1 MQAVQ
6 HEMEAAI
13 SLYSVSPNEK
23 VTLHYDATTRNH
35 IDGEWVALNQMYRLK
50 PLFFAK
56 ETAENIASLI
66 VETYE
71 RLASAASTALKTPV
85 SAEALW
91 KNTSHFMTDAVSKNL
106 NVPSFIAKKLKTSH
120 FPSQLL
126 CKAHTVEALDKSNL
140 HVLAHIE
147 NALNLR
153 EHLVNITPHLRSF
166 YRGKSTVVV
175 CGINALLKDNSANSV
190 SLANEF
196 DSIVEMAG
204 EVKHM
209 SLYHERR
216 FTALGYAA
224 AAILAAWF
232 LLKKLLMD
240 TSANNL
246 LVQACKLYLE
256 SDVFL
261 TELKV
266 LAYFTHKVTLPL
278 LNCIAIGN
286 QNDLVQIFR
295 QP

>member
-1 MQAVQ
+1 
-6 HEMEAAI
+6 
-13 SLYSVSPNEK
+13 
-23 VTLHYDATTRNH
+23 
-35 IDGEWVALNQMYRLK
+35 
-50 PLFFAK
+50 
-56 ETAENIASLI
+56 
-66 VETYE
+66 
-71 RLASAASTALKTPV
+71 
-85 SAEALW
+85 
-91 KNTSHFMTDAVSKNL
+91 MTDAVSKNL

-166 YRGKSTVVV
+166 YRGKFTVVV
-175 CGINALLKDNSANSV
+175 CGINALLKLISPDNSANSV
-190 SLANEF
+190 SLADEF

-256 SDVFL
+256 SEVFL
-261 TELKV
+261 TVLKV